1 MYASIVF
8 DDMSDRMY
16 TSVRSFIHLNNVC
29 ALVRILSYRDIDSTP
44 WIYDAAVVVKCVYAV
59 DCIFSLGLVVCHSQS
74 L

>member
-16 TSVRSFIHLNNVC
+16 TSVRSFIHFNNVC

-44 WIYDAAVVVKCVYAV
+44 WIYDAAVVVECVYAV
-59 DCIFSLGLVVCHSQS
+59 GIMITITVTSSCSY
-74 L
+74 